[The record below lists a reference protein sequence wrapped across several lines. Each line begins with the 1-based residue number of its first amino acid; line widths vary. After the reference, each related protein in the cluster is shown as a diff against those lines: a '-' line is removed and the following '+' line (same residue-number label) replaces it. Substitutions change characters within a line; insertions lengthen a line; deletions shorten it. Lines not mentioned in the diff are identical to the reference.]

1 MDGFTTSL
9 LASATYSLIA
19 KGVEISTSTLKSS
32 LQKWLLSD
40 CDLEKV
46 VNSVNEAQIDEDWSE
61 KKIDKYFNTLP
72 ELLEIASKT
81 GSNQSVAINQSH
93 SGTGN
98 NEANIKF

>member
-9 LASATYSLIA
+9 LASATYSLIL
-19 KGVEISTSTLKSS
+19 KGVEITNMSLKGA

-40 CDLEKV
+40 TELDLIAASIK
-46 VNSVNEAQIDEDWSE
+46 NGQIDEDWSE
-61 KKIDKYFNTLP
+61 KRIEKYFNTQP
-72 ELLEIASKT
+72 ELLDIMSRTQA
-81 GSNQSVAINQSH
+81 NQSVTINQQH